1 MLTGILVIVTVAL
14 NQWIAGLEGWALVG
28 GRLDIIAENQQ
39 GCRGKKNDGKD
50 TEKKF
55 LTAHGWL
62 NSTIRLVFMIW

>member
-1 MLTGILVIVTVAL
+1 MLTGVLVVVAFALDQWVT
-14 NQWIAGLEGWALVG
+14 GLESGALVR

-39 GCRGKKNDGKD
+39 GCRCKKNDGKD
-50 TEKKF
+50 TKKKF

>member
-1 MLTGILVIVTVAL
+1 VAFAL
-14 NQWIAGLEGWALVG
+14 NQWIAGLEGGALVG
-28 GRLDIIAENQQ
+28 SSLDIIAENQQ

-50 TEKKF
+50 TKKKF